1 MQHISRKVITH
12 FLTFHI
18 SDIGR
23 LCNAS
28 EMWSARIHA
37 NTGNSTRERGW
48 SLTGGL
54 ELQPRPC
61 RRWQL
66 TRRDPDEG
74 VSVAKVHMDIDLP
87 HLKKSN
93 HSFFQFSHLGY
104 RPTVYCVRDAIGP
117 RSCGHWQLNSQEGF
131 GGGLSVATHFDPTS
145 TKGSSFA
152 KVHMVI
158 DLPHL
163 WKYNHSRCFTFHISD
178 IGRLCTASEMWSA
191 HIHVNTGNSTLT
203 GGLGGGL
210 SVAAIVIIGVA
221 CHIPPTEV
229 PQLPE
234 YTRV

>member
-104 RPTVYCVRDAIGP
+104 RPTVSCVRDAVGP
-117 RSCGHWQLNSQEGF
+117 RSCGHWQLNSQEGLVVVF
-131 GGGLSVATHFDPTS
+131 QLQLTNGPDLDEGFSV
-145 TKGSSFA
+145 A

-163 WKYNHSRCFTFHISD
+163 WKYIYSFFTFHISD
-178 IGRLCTASEMWSA
+178 MSRQGNASEM
-191 HIHVNTGNSTLT
+191 
-203 GGLGGGL
+203 
-210 SVAAIVIIGVA
+210 
-221 CHIPPTEV
+221 
-229 PQLPE
+229 
-234 YTRV
+234 